1 MRKDKLKFLQIG
13 LGSMGKRRI
22 RNLLYNGIKSEQIFG
37 FDIINN
43 RCIEVKKLHNIKTTN
58 NYKDA
63 LKFNPDVFV
72 ISTPPDAHSKY
83 FLKAVKDKK
92 HVFVE
97 HPTVDTG
104 YEKMLKLLDG
114 SFVAAPSC
122 SWRFHPAVKKLKEI
136 VVKEKIG
143 KILSFQ
149 YHMGQYLPNW
159 HPWEDYRKVYFSKK
173 ITGACREMFTF
184 ELGWLSYILNL
195 KTIKIGGFTKK
206 ISDLD
211 MSADDIYSAVAS
223 FKNNII
229 GTMVID
235 LLSKKTFRTLRI
247 IGSDG
252 VLEWEW
258 LDNEIKLFEAKNKKT
273 QIIKLTKGHSEKN
286 YVTTENMYE
295 EEIKFFLDAISKKKK
310 YPFTFK
316 ENHHYLKTMF
326 ALEKSSKS
334 GKIIFV

>member
-1 MRKDKLKFLQIG
+1 MKILQIG

-22 RNLLYNGIKSEQIFG
+22 RNCLHNGIKKENIFG
-37 FDIINN
+37 FDVNSS
-43 RCIEVKKLHNIKTTN
+43 RCQEAVKKYKIKTYSN
-58 NYKDA
+58 FKEA
-63 LKFNPDVFV
+63 VQMVGPDIFI

-83 FLKAVKDKK
+83 FLKAAEDKK

-97 HPTVDTG
+97 HTTVDTG
-104 YEKMLKLLDG
+104 YWKLLKLLD
-114 SFVAAPSC
+114 SAFVAVPSC
-122 SWRFHPAVKKLKEI
+122 SWRFYPAVKKLKEI
-136 VVKEKIG
+136 VAKGKIG

-149 YHMGQYLPNW
+149 YHMGQYLPDW
-159 HPWEDYRKVYFSKK
+159 HPWEDYREVYFSKK

-195 KTIKIGGFTKK
+195 KAIKIGGFTKK

-211 MSADDIYSAVAS
+211 MPADDIYSAIVS

-235 LLSKKTFRTLRI
+235 LLSKKAFRTLRI

-258 LDNEIKLFEAKNKKT
+258 LDNKIKLFEAKNKKT
-273 QIIKLTKGHSEKN
+273 QIIKLTKGRSEKN
-286 YVTTENMYE
+286 YVTTEDMYE
-295 EEIKFFLDAISKKKK
+295 EEIKNFLDAISKKKK

-316 ENHHYLKTMF
+316 ENHYYLKIMF
-326 ALEKSSKS
+326 ALEKSSQS
-334 GKIIFV
+334 GKIVSI